1 MLSSAWFSVWIQM
14 QRLSKTQPKSPA
26 FRVCYYYK
34 EVHLGRGGQGIF
46 VLIVLYRRVVNRK
59 CAFACAFILP
69 LLLNN
74 YSFAHRTVDDKR
86 GNIFNLLVSCVGLEK
101 LGVAIKEAIVEC
113 LMLQMCKIGI
123 NRRHEVEIESQRFWY
138 LLKSNRKDIPGP

>member
-1 MLSSAWFSVWIQM
+1 M
-14 QRLSKTQPKSPA
+14 QRLRKALNLK
-26 FRVCYYYK
+26 VL
-34 EVHLGRGGQGIF
+34 HLESVITTKKFIWGGGGGGRQGIF

-101 LGVAIKEAIVEC
+101 LGAAIKEAIVEC

-123 NRRHEVEIESQRFWY
+123 NRRHEVEIESQRSWY
-138 LLKSNRKDIPGP
+138 LLKSNCKDVPGP